1 MKRKPQLDLE
11 LRRKVEVIQLALS
24 IEKGLLVCSWTDP
37 LSDPLKL
44 TAFPYL
50 VCFNFQTDAS
60 QALTATTEEKYR
72 ATLGNDTGP

>member
-24 IEKGLLVCSWTDP
+24 IEKRLLVCSWTDP

-50 VCFNFQTDAS
+50 VCFNFQTDAH
-60 QALTATTEEKYR
+60 R
-72 ATLGNDTGP
+72 R